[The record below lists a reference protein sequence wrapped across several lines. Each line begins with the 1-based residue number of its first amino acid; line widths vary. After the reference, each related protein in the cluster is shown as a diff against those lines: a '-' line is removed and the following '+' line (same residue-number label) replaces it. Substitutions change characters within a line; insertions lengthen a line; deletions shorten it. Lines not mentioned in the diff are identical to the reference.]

1 MKHIPHIIFTLS
13 AVCLLC
19 GCISSR
25 QLRPEAATLAPLKP
39 DTAAEQVIAWP
50 VIPVVRLQDGQ
61 PDNLHEQFGDAE
73 PAVRVFLQACMTDY
87 DAYQNA
93 LKHDA
98 KADKPDFAKH
108 FPNLL
113 KNASLSTLSPLHKKN
128 LDELMLMH
136 NLCCQ
141 MNDIFF
147 LLAEPRKT
155 TDDLQKAIKA
165 ATSLQK
171 LLASSPK
178 MTIPSVLQ
186 RAAGDGDVLGV
197 EWLKLFDGMTPLS
210 PISDEWTIA
219 TEKMEK
225 PLPCRYG
232 RFFPTDSAA
241 LKATEGDL
249 LTLSIQTKVPHD
261 GKTPVHLVAQGIPEG
276 FTVKLDDA
284 VLTVEAG
291 KTSARITIPPQIITG
306 EPQTLAISWKCNL
319 HEKTRIFRQLWFVMK
334 N

>member
-13 AVCLLC
+13 TVCILC

-25 QLRPEAATLAPLKP
+25 QPRPAAATLAPLKT
-39 DTAAEQVIAWP
+39 DMVAGQVIAWP
-50 VIPVVRLQDGQ
+50 VIPVVRLQNGQ
-61 PDNLHEQFGDAE
+61 TDDLHEQFGDAE
-73 PAVRVFLQACMTDY
+73 PAVRVFLQACMADY

-93 LKHDA
+93 LKHDV
-98 KADKPDFAKH
+98 KADKPDFARH

-113 KNASLSTLSPLHKKN
+113 KNASIPTLSSIHKKN

-165 ATSLQK
+165 ATSLQN

-178 MTIPSVLQ
+178 LTIPSVMQ
-186 RAAGDGDVLGV
+186 RAADDGDVLGT
-197 EWLKLFDGMTPLS
+197 EWLKLFNGMTPLS
-210 PISDEWTIA
+210 PVADEWTIA

-232 RFFPTDSAA
+232 RLFPTDSAA
-241 LKATEGDL
+241 TKPTEDDM

-261 GKTPVHLVAQGIPEG
+261 GKTPVHLVAQGLPEG
-276 FTVKLDDA
+276 FTVKLDDVA
-284 VLTVEAG
+284 LTIEAG

-319 HEKTRIFRQLWFVMK
+319 HENARIFRQLWFVMK

>member
-1 MKHIPHIIFTLS
+1 M
-13 AVCLLC
+13 
-19 GCISSR
+19 
-25 QLRPEAATLAPLKP
+25 
-39 DTAAEQVIAWP
+39 AAEQVIAWP
-50 VIPVVRLQDGQ
+50 VIPVVRLQEGQ
-61 PDNLHEQFGDAE
+61 PDDLLEQFGDAE

-93 LKHDA
+93 LKHNA
-98 KADKPDFAKH
+98 KMDKPDFARH

-113 KNASLSTLSPLHKKN
+113 KNASIATLSPLHKKN

-136 NLCCQ
+136 NLCCK

-147 LLAEPRKT
+147 LLTEPLKS
-155 TDDLQKAIKA
+155 TDDLQNAIKA
-165 ATSLQK
+165 ATGLQN

-178 MTIPSVLQ
+178 MTIPSVMQ
-186 RAAGDGDVLGV
+186 RATDDGDVLGT

-210 PISDEWTIA
+210 PMADEWTIA
-219 TEKMEK
+219 TEKTEK

-232 RFFPTDSAA
+232 RLFPTDSATM
-241 LKATEGDL
+241 KATEGDL
-249 LTLSIQTKVPHD
+249 LTLSILTKVPHD
-261 GKTPVHLVAQGIPEG
+261 RKTPVHLVAQGLPEG
-276 FTVKLDDA
+276 FTVKLDDVA
-284 VLTVEAG
+284 LTIEAG

-319 HEKTRIFRQLWFVMK
+319 HENARIFRQLWFVMK

>member
-1 MKHIPHIIFTLS
+1 MKHIPHILVTLS
-13 AVCLLC
+13 AVCILC

-25 QLRPEAATLAPLKP
+25 QSRPEAATLAPLKP
-39 DTAAEQVIAWP
+39 DTASKQVIAWP
-50 VIPVVRLQDGQ
+50 VIPAVRLQDGQ
-61 PDNLHEQFGDAE
+61 TNDLHEQFGDAE
-73 PAVRVFLQACMTDY
+73 PAVRTFLQACMTDY

-93 LKHDA
+93 LNHDV

-108 FPNLL
+108 FPNLI
-113 KNASLSTLSPLHKKN
+113 KNASISTLSPLHKKN

-147 LLAEPRKT
+147 LLAEPCKT

-178 MTIPSVLQ
+178 MTIPPVMQ
-186 RAAGDGDVLGV
+186 RAADDGDVLGV

-219 TEKMEK
+219 TEKTEA

-232 RFFPTDSAA
+232 RPFPTASAA
-241 LKATEGDL
+241 LKPTEGDL

-261 GKTPVHLVAQGIPEG
+261 GKTPVHLVAQGLPED
-276 FTVKLDDA
+276 FTVKLDNVA
-284 VLTVEAG
+284 LTVEAG

-306 EPQTLAISWKCNL
+306 EPQTLAISWKSNL
-319 HEKTRIFRQLWFVMK
+319 HVNKRIFRQLWFVMK

>member
-13 AVCLLC
+13 AVCILC
-19 GCISSR
+19 GCITSR
-25 QLRPEAATLAPLKP
+25 QPRPEAATLAPLKT
-39 DTAAEQVIAWP
+39 DMAAEQVIAWP
-50 VIPVVRLQDGQ
+50 VIPVVRLQNGQ
-61 PDNLHEQFGDAE
+61 TDDLHEQFGDAE
-73 PAVRVFLQACMTDY
+73 PAVRVFLQACMVDY

-93 LKHDA
+93 LKHDK
-98 KADKPDFAKH
+98 KADKPDFARH

-113 KNASLSTLSPLHKKN
+113 KNASIQTLSPLHKKN

-165 ATSLQK
+165 ATSLQN

-178 MTIPSVLQ
+178 LTIPSVMQ
-186 RAAGDGDVLGV
+186 RAADDGDVLGT
-197 EWLKLFDGMTPLS
+197 EWLKLFDGMMPLS
-210 PISDEWTIA
+210 PVADEWTIA

-232 RFFPTDSAA
+232 RLFPTDSAA
-241 LKATEGDL
+241 SKPTEDDL

-261 GKTPVHLVAQGIPEG
+261 GKTPVHLVAQGLPEG
-276 FTVKLDDA
+276 FTVKLDDVA
-284 VLTVEAG
+284 LTIEAG

-319 HEKTRIFRQLWFVMK
+319 HENARICRQLWFVMK